1 MLALQSV
8 FVSTCKTAKRRKAKL
23 RRSPSLTQ
31 PRADLRRTLYWSL
44 KSGSLPMPAKSSRKA
59 RRSPRKLTSLV
70 EGSGALSPSD
80 SVDTAATRMR
90 EMDTKQWPVAEGRTL
105 VGMVEGAQ
113 PSVTVGR
120 HGHDPKTWRVSEI
133 MNRSA
138 VFCYEDEDCTS
149 ACRVMKEHGLTYLPV
164 VDRQMRIV
172 GIFSVKEVADKAS
185 PSSASH

>member
-1 MLALQSV
+1 
-8 FVSTCKTAKRRKAKL
+8 
-23 RRSPSLTQ
+23 
-31 PRADLRRTLYWSL
+31 
-44 KSGSLPMPAKSSRKA
+44 MPAKSSQKA
-59 RRSPRKLTSLV
+59 KRSPRKLKSLV
-70 EGSGALSPSD
+70 EKASALSPGD

-113 PSVTVGR
+113 PGVTMGS

-138 VFCYEDEDCTS
+138 VFCYEDEDCAS
-149 ACRVMKEHGLTYLPV
+149 ACRFMKEHDLAYLPV

-172 GIFSVKEVADKAS
+172 GIFSLKEVEKKAS
-185 PSSASH
+185 SSSSSP